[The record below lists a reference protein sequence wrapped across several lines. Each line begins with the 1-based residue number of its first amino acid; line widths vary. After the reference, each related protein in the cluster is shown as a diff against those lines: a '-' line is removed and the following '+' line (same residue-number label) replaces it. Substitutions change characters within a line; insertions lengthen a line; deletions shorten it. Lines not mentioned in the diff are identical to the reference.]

1 MGSTIQDWARKLVE
15 TASDAYD
22 TEYGGSIDGGFAD
35 AYVVVRWP
43 IERKSK
49 VIPTGFALSGHH
61 GKMYVTY
68 SSSEGAVICCQGD
81 VQPLPM
87 EQVVSSRFIPGAQI
101 FATTSKEHAIA
112 WLTAAAATR

>member
-1 MGSTIQDWARKLVE
+1 MSSTIQDWARKLVE

-43 IERKSK
+43 IDRKSK

-68 SSSEGAVICCQGD
+68 SSTEGVAICYHGR
-81 VQPLPM
+81 VQSVPM
-87 EQVVSSRFIPGAQI
+87 EQVVSSTFFPGAHI
-101 FATTSKEHAIA
+101 FATTSKQRAIA